1 MSKNAELK
9 YGRNG
14 HCHLALVIMYDAIE
28 APPPARHICEHTR
41 FNSLTAHIKGVLLPN
56 MSATFLASL
65 LLHQM
70 WCKLFLRAL
79 QQSQKQQRPWWWRQR
94 INFLWSKEPKTYI
107 DLIDWGVLF
116 LWEFLNG
123 LRAYVQKSRFA
134 KIILPVP
141 VLYAKNTC
149 LCVDWFSEQICPGL
163 KREADSF

>member
-1 MSKNAELK
+1 MWT
-9 YGRNG
+9 
-14 HCHLALVIMYDAIE
+14 
-28 APPPARHICEHTR
+28 HTR

-70 WCKLFLRAL
+70 WCKLFLRDL

-94 INFLWSKEPKTYI
+94 INFLWSKEPKTYF

-134 KIILPVP
+134 KIIFKCACIICQEHIFVCWLIFRTNLSWSEKGSWFFLTASRGRLL
-141 VLYAKNTC
+141 VLQKQVWLYRSLWK
-149 LCVDWFSEQICPGL
+149 VWSVSGL
-163 KREADSF
+163 IE

>member
-1 MSKNAELK
+1 MTCQKKSRAQIWQKWAHNVWCNR
-9 YGRNG
+9 G
-14 HCHLALVIMYDAIE
+14 
-28 APPPARHICEHTR
+28 PASCPAHMWTHTR
-41 FNSLTAHIKGVLLPN
+41 FNSLTTHIKGVLLPS

-70 WCKLFLRAL
+70 WCKLFLRDL

-94 INFLWSKEPKTYI
+94 INFLWSKEPKTYFH
-107 DLIDWGVLF
+107 LIDWGVLF

-123 LRAYVQKSRFA
+123 LRAYVLKSRFA
-134 KIILPVP
+134 KIIFKC
-141 VLYAKNTC
+141 AKKTY